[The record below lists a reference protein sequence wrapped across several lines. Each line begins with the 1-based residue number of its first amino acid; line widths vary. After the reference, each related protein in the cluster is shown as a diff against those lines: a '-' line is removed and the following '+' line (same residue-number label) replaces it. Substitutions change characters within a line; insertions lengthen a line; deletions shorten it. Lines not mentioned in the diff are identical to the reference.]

1 MPKLVNK
8 FMLCIVIITLLIS
21 LIFPIATYAFSPSN
35 SQLYSGIDVSAWQ
48 ENIDFS
54 RVKSDG
60 IEIVYIKASEGSTY
74 VDSYFRRNYEQ
85 AKQNGLKVG
94 FYHYLTATTVQQ
106 ARSQANH
113 FATVISGTEPDC
125 RLALDFETFSGL
137 TTSQISE
144 IALAFMDTVKE
155 ITGKDVVLYTN
166 QYSARTRF
174 NQEVANKYPLWIAE
188 YGVSNPVDPGKWET
202 WVGWQYT
209 SRGRIDGIQGYVD
222 RDYFTKDILLENSGE
237 VPTPPTPEPEPE
249 PETPDTETITY
260 TVKKGDTLS
269 EIALKYN
276 TTVSK
281 LVSLNNISNPNL
293 IYVGQKLIIQ
303 TNNASDE
310 QTITYTIKWG
320 DTLSEIALKYNTTVF
335 KLATQNNISNPNLIY
350 AGDTLI
356 INYTTTNTNELH
368 DCNHTLYTVK
378 SGDTLSEIALKYNV
392 DMSEIIEL
400 NEIENKNLIYVGE
413 ILRIYCK

>member
-1 MPKLVNK
+1 M
-8 FMLCIVIITLLIS
+8 
-21 LIFPIATYAFSPSN
+21 
-35 SQLYSGIDVSAWQ
+35 
-48 ENIDFS
+48 
-54 RVKSDG
+54 
-60 IEIVYIKASEGSTY
+60 KASEGTTY

-106 ARSQANH
+106 ARNQANH

-125 RLALDFETFSGL
+125 RLALDFETFNGL
-137 TTSQISE
+137 TTSEISE

-166 QYSARTRF
+166 QYSASTRF

-188 YGVSNPVDPGKWET
+188 YGVSNPVNPGKWGN

-209 SRGRIDGIQGYVD
+209 SKGRINGIRGYVD
-222 RDYFTKDILLENSGE
+222 RDYFTKDILLSNSEE
-237 VPTPPTPEPEPE
+237 VPKPPNPKPEE
-249 PETPDTETITY
+249 PDTQTITY
-260 TVKKGDTLS
+260 IVKKGDTLS

-303 TNNASDE
+303 TTNNE
-310 QTITYTIKWG
+310 QVITYKIKWG
-320 DTLSEIALKYNTTVF
+320 DTLSEIALKYNTTVSA
-335 KLATQNNISNPNLIY
+335 LVSLNNISNPNLIY
-350 AGDTLI
+350 AGDNLI
-356 INYTTTNTNELH
+356 IGYKNTNELH

-378 SGDTLSEIALKYNV
+378 SGDTLSNIALKYNA
-392 DMSEIIEL
+392 DMSEIVNL
-400 NEIENKNLIYVGE
+400 NEIENPNLIYVGDV
-413 ILRIYCK
+413 LRIYCK